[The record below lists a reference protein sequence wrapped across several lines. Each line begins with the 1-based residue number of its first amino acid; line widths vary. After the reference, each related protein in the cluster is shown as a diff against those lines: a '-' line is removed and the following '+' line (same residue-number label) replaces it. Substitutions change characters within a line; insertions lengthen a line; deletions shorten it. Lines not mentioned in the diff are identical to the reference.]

1 MVWAKAFERF
11 DPFDPTQL
19 HLPGYGLVV
28 ERVLPLLKNR
38 SRAELEYGLRTLVTI
53 EGDYREQLLYQ
64 TIEQMGGDG
73 TTIRHSTQ
81 ADIVRYAQE
90 RFDISKQDAFQNAR
104 WSEYFALLAL
114 GIVGELVSQLIV
126 GGIPA
131 DEVRKHLQ
139 TTRTNLETAFEAMDA
154 LVEATAQAR
163 TERAQDAG
171 RIHRERGGRKRM
183 EPYHRLREKVLALH
197 DQEHSGRSAA
207 DAARRIYKNLEKQER
222 AVFHTDGP
230 VDRLTIWIRDHRR
243 P

>member
-28 ERVLPLLKNR
+28 ERALPLLKNR
-38 SRAELEYGLRTLVTI
+38 TRAELEYGLRTLVTI

-163 TERAQDAG
+163 AERAEDAG
-171 RIHRERGGRKRM
+171 RIHRKRGGKKRM
-183 EPYHRLREKVLALH
+183 EPYQRLRDKVLAFH
-197 DQEHSGRSAA
+197 DQEHAGRSAA
-207 DAARRIYKNLEKQER
+207 DAARRIYKTLDKQDR
-222 AVFHTDGP
+222 AILHGDDP
-230 VDRLTIWIRDHRR
+230 EDRLTIWIRDHRR